1 MGRCARAPRRA
12 RGPARLQLFVGRF
25 RSGPR
30 STTRIAL
37 FHGAHWRCWRI
48 AKTRR
53 VWLQWRRRFARRP
66 AARSERSYR
75 AEREHGSEQK
85 AVTHDGPRS
94 STGLLGQSKASTF
107 RLLADFESPPGK
119 RPPRPPLA
127 EAALI
132 GRLRGRV
139 LTDEATGAVV
149 LDVHG
154 VGYDVSTPVG
164 TLGRARVDANAE
176 VELWIHTHVRED
188 ALDLF
193 GFATETDRRVFRLLL
208 GVPNV
213 GPKTALG
220 VLSAMP
226 VDELSRAVERG
237 DHARLGKIPGIGKK
251 TAERL
256 VLELKEKLRG
266 LDSSAASTPLETL
279 GNEADRLLSA
289 LVNMGYRP
297 GEAERAVSALG
308 PKLGTEPLGN
318 LLREA
323 LAKLTP

>member
-1 MGRCARAPRRA
+1 M
-12 RGPARLQLFVGRF
+12 
-25 RSGPR
+25 
-30 STTRIAL
+30 
-37 FHGAHWRCWRI
+37 
-48 AKTRR
+48 
-53 VWLQWRRRFARRP
+53 
-66 AARSERSYR
+66 
-75 AEREHGSEQK
+75 
-85 AVTHDGPRS
+85 
-94 STGLLGQSKASTF
+94 
-107 RLLADFESPPGK
+107 
-119 RPPRPPLA
+119 
-127 EAALI
+127 I

-139 LTDEATGAVV
+139 LADEATGGVV

-154 VGYDVSTPVG
+154 VGYDLHTPVG
-164 TLGRARVDANAE
+164 TVGRARADANANAE
-176 VELWIHTHVRED
+176 VELWVHTHVRED

-226 VDELSRAVERG
+226 VEDLSRAVERS
-237 DHARLGKIPGIGKK
+237 DHVRLGKVPGIGKK

-266 LDSSAASTPLETL
+266 LSSAAPAAPLESPGT
-279 GNEADRLLSA
+279 EADRLLSA

-308 PKLGTEPLGN
+308 PKLATESLGN

>member
-1 MGRCARAPRRA
+1 MLKATSFERPGADQDQHFEC
-12 RGPARLQLFVGRF
+12 VG
-25 RSGPR
+25 S
-30 STTRIAL
+30 A
-37 FHGAHWRCWRI
+37 AH
-48 AKTRR
+48 
-53 VWLQWRRRFARRP
+53 
-66 AARSERSYR
+66 
-75 AEREHGSEQK
+75 AEEGM
-85 AVTHDGPRS
+85 
-94 STGLLGQSKASTF
+94 
-107 RLLADFESPPGK
+107 
-119 RPPRPPLA
+119 
-127 EAALI
+127 I

-139 LTDEATGAVV
+139 LADDATGAVV
-149 LDVHG
+149 IDVHG
-154 VGYDVSTPVG
+154 VGYDVQTPVG
-164 TLGRARVDANAE
+164 TLGRARVDATGDA
-176 VELWIHTHVRED
+176 ELWVHTHVREE

-193 GFATETDRRVFRLLL
+193 GFANETDRRVFRLLL

-226 VDELSRAVERG
+226 VAELSRAVERA
-237 DHARLGKIPGIGKK
+237 DHVRLGKVPGIGKK

-266 LDSSAASTPLETL
+266 LETSQGAPPLETL

-308 PKLGTEPLGN
+308 PKLSTEPLGN

-323 LAKLTP
+323 LANLTP

>member
-1 MGRCARAPRRA
+1 MGR
-12 RGPARLQLFVGRF
+12 
-25 RSGPR
+25 
-30 STTRIAL
+30 
-37 FHGAHWRCWRI
+37 
-48 AKTRR
+48 
-53 VWLQWRRRFARRP
+53 
-66 AARSERSYR
+66 
-75 AEREHGSEQK
+75 
-85 AVTHDGPRS
+85 
-94 STGLLGQSKASTF
+94 TG
-107 RLLADFESPPGK
+107 
-119 RPPRPPLA
+119 PPLA
-127 EAALI
+127 EAGLI

-154 VGYDVSTPVG
+154 VGYDVLTPVG
-164 TLGRARVDANAE
+164 TLGRARGDSAE

-208 GVPNV
+208 AVPNV

-226 VDELSRAVERG
+226 VDELSRAVERS
-237 DHARLGKIPGIGKK
+237 DHVRLGKIPGIGKK

-266 LDSSAASTPLETL
+266 LDSNVASAPVETL

-308 PKLGTEPLGN
+308 PKLGTEPLGI

>member
-1 MGRCARAPRRA
+1 M
-12 RGPARLQLFVGRF
+12 
-25 RSGPR
+25 
-30 STTRIAL
+30 
-37 FHGAHWRCWRI
+37 
-48 AKTRR
+48 
-53 VWLQWRRRFARRP
+53 
-66 AARSERSYR
+66 
-75 AEREHGSEQK
+75 
-85 AVTHDGPRS
+85 
-94 STGLLGQSKASTF
+94 
-107 RLLADFESPPGK
+107 
-119 RPPRPPLA
+119 
-127 EAALI
+127 I

-139 LTDEATGAVV
+139 LNDEATGAVV

-154 VGYDVSTPVG
+154 VGYEVATPVG
-164 TLGRARVDANAE
+164 TVGRARVDANSD

-208 GVPNV
+208 AVPNV

-266 LDSSAASTPLETL
+266 LDSSTTSAPAAVS
-279 GNEADRLLSA
+279 GNEAERLLSA

-308 PKLGTEPLGN
+308 PKLETEPLGN

>member
-1 MGRCARAPRRA
+1 
-12 RGPARLQLFVGRF
+12 
-25 RSGPR
+25 
-30 STTRIAL
+30 
-37 FHGAHWRCWRI
+37 
-48 AKTRR
+48 
-53 VWLQWRRRFARRP
+53 
-66 AARSERSYR
+66 
-75 AEREHGSEQK
+75 
-85 AVTHDGPRS
+85 
-94 STGLLGQSKASTF
+94 
-107 RLLADFESPPGK
+107 
-119 RPPRPPLA
+119 
-127 EAALI
+127 LI

-139 LTDEATGAVV
+139 LVEEATGAVV
-149 LDVHG
+149 IDVHG
-154 VGYDVSTPVG
+154 VGYDVLTPVG
-164 TLGRARVDANAE
+164 TLARAKSDVNGE

-193 GFATETDRRVFRLLL
+193 GFANETDRRVFRLLL
-208 GVPNV
+208 AVPNV

-226 VDELSRAVERG
+226 VLDLSRAVERA
-237 DHARLGKIPGIGKK
+237 DHVRLGKVPGIGKK

-266 LDSSAASTPLETL
+266 LDSETSSTPVETL
-279 GNEADRLLSA
+279 GTEADRLLGA

-308 PKLGTEPLGN
+308 PKLTTEPLSN

>member
-1 MGRCARAPRRA
+1 
-12 RGPARLQLFVGRF
+12 V
-25 RSGPR
+25 
-30 STTRIAL
+30 
-37 FHGAHWRCWRI
+37 
-48 AKTRR
+48 
-53 VWLQWRRRFARRP
+53 
-66 AARSERSYR
+66 
-75 AEREHGSEQK
+75 
-85 AVTHDGPRS
+85 
-94 STGLLGQSKASTF
+94 
-107 RLLADFESPPGK
+107 
-119 RPPRPPLA
+119 
-127 EAALI
+127 I

-139 LTDEATGAVV
+139 LTDEATGALV

-154 VGYDVSTPVG
+154 VGYDVLTPVG

-208 GVPNV
+208 AVPNV

-266 LDSSAASTPLETL
+266 LDSTAPSAPVESSGM

-308 PKLGTEPLGN
+308 PKLSTEPLGN

>member
-1 MGRCARAPRRA
+1 M
-12 RGPARLQLFVGRF
+12 
-25 RSGPR
+25 
-30 STTRIAL
+30 
-37 FHGAHWRCWRI
+37 
-48 AKTRR
+48 
-53 VWLQWRRRFARRP
+53 
-66 AARSERSYR
+66 
-75 AEREHGSEQK
+75 
-85 AVTHDGPRS
+85 
-94 STGLLGQSKASTF
+94 
-107 RLLADFESPPGK
+107 
-119 RPPRPPLA
+119 
-127 EAALI
+127 I

-154 VGYDVSTPVG
+154 VGYDVLTPVG
-164 TLGRARVDANAE
+164 TLGRARLDANGE

-266 LDSSAASTPLETL
+266 LDSNVASTPVESSGL

-308 PKLGTEPLGN
+308 PKVSTEPLGN

>member
-1 MGRCARAPRRA
+1 
-12 RGPARLQLFVGRF
+12 V
-25 RSGPR
+25 
-30 STTRIAL
+30 
-37 FHGAHWRCWRI
+37 
-48 AKTRR
+48 
-53 VWLQWRRRFARRP
+53 
-66 AARSERSYR
+66 
-75 AEREHGSEQK
+75 
-85 AVTHDGPRS
+85 
-94 STGLLGQSKASTF
+94 
-107 RLLADFESPPGK
+107 
-119 RPPRPPLA
+119 
-127 EAALI
+127 I

-149 LDVHG
+149 LDVQG
-154 VGYDVSTPVG
+154 VGYELSTPVG
-164 TLGRARVDANAE
+164 TLSRARVRDASNAD
-176 VELWIHTHVRED
+176 VELWVHTHVRED

-193 GFATETDRRVFRLLL
+193 GFANETERRVFRLLL

-226 VDELSRAVERG
+226 VEDLAGAVERG
-237 DHARLGKIPGIGKK
+237 DHARLGKVPGIGKK

-266 LDSSAASTPLETL
+266 LSSSEPVITAESL
-279 GNEADRLLSA
+279 GNMAGRLLSA
-289 LVNMGYRP
+289 LTNMGYRA

-308 PKLGTEPLGN
+308 PKLDTEPLGN